1 MSCGGMCFDE
11 RYSWSYMSSSRLS
24 SDHAEHPLVVDVAKK
39 AELFDDCVTKF
50 EVPSLPIVVY
60 N

>member
-1 MSCGGMCFDE
+1 MCFDE